1 MGSFERPFAVL
12 TARPSPTVVLRRAF
26 RRLLCA
32 QSGRSKVRALEVDE
46 LLARLERIH
55 DSRFALPKTGACSFA
70 LIFPGV
76 LAPQGAV
83 QGGASELWSNIMID
97 ANPSNTFRHLPLS
110 PEQDAEIRHYITKK
124 EKRGEPWDTSELR
137 MMLKDMLSPPP
148 SDEEGPESTV
158 EETKLACEYALSSID
173 EAMESVSAT
182 EERLAAMEAEE
193 MKHPRW

>member
-1 MGSFERPFAVL
+1 
-12 TARPSPTVVLRRAF
+12 
-26 RRLLCA
+26 
-32 QSGRSKVRALEVDE
+32 
-46 LLARLERIH
+46 
-55 DSRFALPKTGACSFA
+55 
-70 LIFPGV
+70 
-76 LAPQGAV
+76 
-83 QGGASELWSNIMID
+83 MID
-97 ANPSNTFRHLPLS
+97 ANPSNPFRHLPLS
-110 PEQDAEIRHYITKK
+110 PEQDAEIRHYIAKK